1 MLGSRKLGFFYRLL
15 LAAAVLMSLIGLIVY
30 TENCIATGR
39 KAVSL
44 CLETVAPSLFPF
56 FVVSNIIIGMGYAQ
70 DISFLFEP
78 IMRKLFNVSG
88 ACACAFLMGIIGG
101 YPVGARTA
109 IELYNKRLCTKAE
122 AERLLSFCN
131 NSGPAFILGAVGTGM
146 LGSARA
152 GILLYAAHVLASVSV
167 GVVFRFWKGE
177 KTYSEAADTPERG
190 GEAQTVSLLQCF
202 LDSVKSAGIGV
213 LNISV
218 FVLVFSVLIGLLL
231 RCGILTAAAQ
241 LLSTV
246 LSPLG
251 IDAQAAEKL
260 LTGFLEVTAGLW
272 SLAEA
277 ELAMTEKMA
286 AASCLLGWAGLC
298 VHCQVLSFLQG
309 SGLAAR
315 PYLLGKL
322 TQGTLATLYIRVLV
336 QLFPVAQETGVL
348 LEQRIERL
356 AGVHAPGSLYTALVG
371 ALVVL
376 LVMVLG
382 SCLCKRRCRR

>member
-1 MLGSRKLGFFYRLL
+1 MKANGKIGVLRRGLL
-15 LAAAVLMSLIGLIVY
+15 YAGIVLAAAGLLIYGD
-30 TENCIATGR
+30 TAMQAGKE
-39 KAVSL
+39 AVRI
-44 CLETVAPSLFPF
+44 CLELLIPSLFPF
-56 FVVSNIIIGMGYAQ
+56 FVVSGLVLSTGCAQ
-70 DISFLFEP
+70 GAAHWFAPMMKGLF
-78 IMRKLFNVSG
+78 RVNG
-88 ACACAFLMGIIGG
+88 GCAPAFLLGLIGG

-109 IELYNKRLCTKAE
+109 IALYRQGDCTREE
-122 AERLLSFCN
+122 AERLLAFCN

-167 GVVFRFWKGE
+167 GLVFRFWKGE